1 VGKITE
7 DQRVLMVK
15 LYASG
20 KTTVQIGE
28 RLQVS
33 PTTVSRWL
41 RRCGV
46 TLRGP
51 RETSTRCQL
60 RHDAFDEL
68 TPSAAYWIG
77 FLFAD
82 GSVRRCG
89 QSGTVGLRVSERDK
103 DHIVK
108 LRTFLG
114 STHAISADPAGNYG
128 GYTSRP
134 SVHFTVTS
142 ARLAERLLTLGR
154 YEGPIDDTLIW
165 SRDFWRGVMDGDG
178 SLGILASGYAYFGL
192 VGSRRLLE
200 ASLLFLKSN
209 GLGARM
215 TIRPDKTIFQIA
227 TAGYIA
233 EKIVVFLYENATV
246 ALDRKAVTA
255 AKIATMRD
263 VHLSAERARLDRER
277 GRLIQIADWYQDGAS
292 LKQIGMRFGVSD
304 VTILHWMEQAGIPRR
319 QRHGG
324 RRRMASG

>member
-1 VGKITE
+1 
-7 DQRVLMVK
+7 MVK

-20 KTTVQIGE
+20 ETTVQIGQYF
-28 RLQVS
+28 QVS
-33 PTTVSRWL
+33 PSTVNYWL

-51 RETSTRCQL
+51 RETSTRCEL
-60 RHDAFDEL
+60 RHGAFDEL
-68 TPSAAYWIG
+68 TPRAAYWIG

-82 GSVRRCG
+82 GSVSYCG
-89 QSGTVGLRVSERDK
+89 QSGKVGLRVSERDQ
-103 DHIVK
+103 DHVVK

-114 STHAISADPAGNYG
+114 STHAISSEPAGNYG

-200 ASLLFLKSN
+200 AFLLFLKSN

-233 EKIVVFLYENATV
+233 EKIVVFLYRNATV
-246 ALDRKAVTA
+246 ALDRKAASA

-263 VHLSAERARLDRER
+263 VHLSAERARLDQER
-277 GRLIQIADWYQDGAS
+277 ARLTQIAGWYQDGAS
-292 LKQIGMRFGVSD
+292 LKQIGLRLGVSD

-319 QRHGG
+319 ERHGG
-324 RRRMASG
+324 RHRMASG

>member
-7 DQRVLMVK
+7 NQKALMVK

-20 KTTVQIGE
+20 KTTVQIGQY
-28 RLQVS
+28 LQVS
-33 PTTVSRWL
+33 PSTVNYWL
-41 RRCGV
+41 HRCGV

-51 RETSTRCQL
+51 RETSTRCKL
-60 RHDAFDEL
+60 RHDALDEL

-82 GSVRRCG
+82 GSVSYCG
-89 QSGTVGLRVSERDK
+89 RSGKVSLRVSERDK

-114 STHAISADPAGNYG
+114 STHAISAGPAGNYG

-154 YEGPIDDTLIW
+154 YEGPVDDTLIW

-200 ASLLFLKSN
+200 AFLLFLKRN

-233 EKIVVFLYENATV
+233 EKIVVFLYGNATV
-246 ALDRKAVTA
+246 ALDRKAAAA
-255 AKIATMRD
+255 AKITAIREAR
-263 VHLSAERARLDRER
+263 LSTERARLT
-277 GRLIQIADWYQDGAS
+277 QIADWYQDGSS
-292 LKQIGMRFGVSD
+292 LKQVGLRLGVSD

-319 QRHGG
+319 ERHGG
-324 RRRMASG
+324 RRRIVSG